1 MQKKPFVEGN
11 LEDKYNAKNPVSK
24 YLMQRFLRSFEQLL
38 VEVKKQERITTICEV
53 GCGEGELL
61 KILHTH
67 FPKAK
72 LYACDLASNEIAK
85 AKCNTQE
92 LKVTFTQQNAES
104 LHIYADQQFDLVVCC
119 EVLEHLEQPKKGL
132 AELKRIGRTAVVSVP
147 VEPLWRFLNLLR
159 FKYVKH
165 LGNTPGH
172 LNHWSTDSFQNLLRK
187 RSLKVLQSKFP
198 LPWQMYLFE
207 AK

>member
-1 MQKKPFVEGN
+1 MQKKSFVEGN

-24 YLMQRFLRSFEQLL
+24 FLIQRFLRSFEQLL
-38 VEVKKQERITTICEV
+38 VEVKNKERVTTICEV

-61 KILHTH
+61 KILHKH

-72 LYACDLASNEIAK
+72 LYACDLAPNEVAK
-85 AKCNTQE
+85 AKRNTKE
-92 LKVTFTQQNAES
+92 LKVTFTEQNAES

-119 EVLEHLEQPKKGL
+119 EVLEHLDQPKKGL
-132 AELKRIGRTAVVSVP
+132 AELKRIGRTGIVSVP
-147 VEPLWRFLNLLR
+147 LEPLWRILNLLR
-159 FKYVKH
+159 LKYVNH

-172 LNHWSTDSFQNLLRK
+172 LNHWSTDSFQNLLRT
-187 RSLKVLQSKFP
+187 RSLKVKQSKFP

>member
-1 MQKKPFVEGN
+1 MKQKPFVEGN

-24 YLMQRFLRSFEQLL
+24 YLMQQFLRSFEQLL
-38 VEVKKQERITTICEV
+38 VEVKKQYQITTICEV

-72 LYACDLASNEIAK
+72 LYACDLASNEISK
-85 AKCNTQE
+85 AKINTKG
-92 LKVTFTQQNAES
+92 LKVSFSQQNAEN
-104 LHIYADQQFDLVVCC
+104 LHIYANQQFDLVVCC
-119 EVLEHLEQPKKGL
+119 EVLEHLELPKKGL
-132 AELKRIGRTAVVSVP
+132 AELKRISRTALVSVP

-172 LNHWSTDSFQNLLRK
+172 LNHWSADSFQNLLRK